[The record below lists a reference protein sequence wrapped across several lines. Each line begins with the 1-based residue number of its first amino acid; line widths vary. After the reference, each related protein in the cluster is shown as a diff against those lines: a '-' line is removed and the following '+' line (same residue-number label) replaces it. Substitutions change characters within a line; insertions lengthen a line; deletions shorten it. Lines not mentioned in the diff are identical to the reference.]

1 MGRRRHARV
10 RYASGHLRRVAL
22 TLALAALSFTGL
34 VLAAAPRAL
43 AAEPEAP
50 AAAAHPGAQADAASE
65 HAEEP
70 EGINWYYGFIA
81 QKEGA
86 KPSLLWR
93 PKGMEPPLFAEVF
106 DALILYW
113 LVFKIARKPLA
124 DALKKR
130 RSAIMHG
137 MEEAGK
143 MRDDA
148 AERLAGYEEKLKHVD
163 EEIERVKKEM
173 REAGERERERILAEA
188 KDKRER
194 MEHDAQVLI
203 DQELKAARE
212 MLLRETVQSAV
223 RAAQA
228 LLEKQVTTSDQ
239 QRLADDYVEGVRRA
253 EIHVP
258 GGHA

>member
-1 MGRRRHARV
+1 MRR
-10 RYASGHLRRVAL
+10 SAL
-22 TLALAALSFTGL
+22 SLALAILCFAGL

-43 AAEPEAP
+43 AAQPSE
-50 AAAAHPGAQADAASE
+50 AAAAGEHPGAQATGE

-81 QKEGA
+81 EKEGA
-86 KPSLLWR
+86 KPGLLWR
-93 PKGMEPPLFAEVF
+93 PKGMQPPLLAEVF
-106 DALILYW
+106 DAFILYW
-113 LVFKIARKPLA
+113 LVFKIARRPLA

-130 RSAIMHG
+130 KAAIMQG
-137 MEEAGK
+137 MEDAGK

-148 AERLAGYEEKLKHVD
+148 AKRLAGYEEKLKHVD
-163 EEIERVKKEM
+163 DEIERVKREM

-194 MEHDAQVLI
+194 MEHDARVLI

-212 MLLRETVQSAV
+212 LLLRETVRSAV
-223 RAAQA
+223 GSARD
-228 LLEKQVTTSDQ
+228 LLEKHVSASDQ
-239 QRLADDYVEGVRRA
+239 QRLADDYIEGVKRA

-258 GGHA
+258 GGRA